1 MRAEEIHPK
10 KTDYFRM
17 KYYIC
22 GLNAVPCIYIVTYK
36 VYIEIERIEI
46 YYEFKFRI

>member
-22 GLNAVPCIYIVTYK
+22 GLNAVPFIYK
-36 VYIEIERIEI
+36 VYIKKERIEI
-46 YYEFKFRI
+46 YYE